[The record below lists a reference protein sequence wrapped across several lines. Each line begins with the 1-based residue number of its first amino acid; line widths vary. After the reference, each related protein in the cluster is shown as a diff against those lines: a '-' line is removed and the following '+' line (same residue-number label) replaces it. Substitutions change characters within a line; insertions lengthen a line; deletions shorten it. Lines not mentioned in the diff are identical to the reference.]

1 MPQSIKFHF
10 LCFLFFFLSLGSS
23 IRAQKTK
30 EKGNPTMFSFYNPQ
44 KLAKAICKN
53 ANSEEEKVKAIS
65 NWISYHIKYDTKRY
79 VSSDLTRYSSKRI
92 LFKKRALCDEYSVL
106 FNDLCKAVDV
116 KSFSVEGYSKGFD
129 FELDDTLYTP
139 NHMWNMVKVE
149 DAWYL
154 LDLTFASGYT
164 FYGPSFWERLN
175 VILFRP
181 VTSSKLKYVK
191 KRDSTYI
198 LSNPQKFVINHLPS
212 IPEFQNLDHPI
223 SLYDFQNCLQS
234 NCPSTDENIKLN
246 GTPNDWFSSTEKD
259 RRVWQSNA
267 AIDFNIRNQITK
279 AIDYQIAA
287 YQNLLELGY
296 NPKTKELPND
306 LAGLKLSMV
315 FLDSSMLTIPIARA
329 FIQEEYYSRKYKN
342 QYRHKLA
349 RQTINPVLNQN
360 KRVLSF
366 SKKVPVKNNRKLAN
380 YKKMDENLGIQKTN
394 LLESSLQIIKLFS
407 DTNSESYKNEFIYN
421 ENQMSNF
428 LDSARVIE
436 KLIKRNIQIISD
448 SLIPATYKK
457 LNEIARFQDLI
468 CKLTAYSN
476 SLRIHHYDNLD
487 AELEDAQNFR
497 ILFNDSLKYAI
508 WVRNQNIRESA
519 NLELDTK
526 DLLAILKSL
535 LQQTKAAV
543 NANATLGLDNR
554 KEYQEILEI
563 SCKNIDSLIACHK
576 VFETY
581 YAYEIKWAKP
591 VLKKSRAQAK
601 RLISENAY
609 EDARFKVKLELIS
622 NRNLSYKKLLT
633 NLNKQNRASKTLL
646 KPQIKK
652 LSKA

>member
-1 MPQSIKFHF
+1 M
-10 LCFLFFFLSLGSS
+10 GSNS
-23 IRAQKTK
+23 YAQKNNG
-30 EKGNPTMFSFYNPQ
+30 KGNLPIFSFYNPN

-53 ANSEEEKVKAIS
+53 ASTDEEKVRAIS
-65 NWISYHIKYDTKRY
+65 NWITYHIKYDCKRF
-79 VSSDLTRYSSKRI
+79 VNSDLKRYSSKRV
-92 LFKKRALCDEYSVL
+92 LFRKHAMCDEYSVL
-106 FNDLCKAVDV
+106 FNDLCQVVNV

-139 NHMWNMVKVE
+139 DHMWNMVKVDE
-149 DAWYL
+149 SWHL
-154 LDLTFASGYT
+154 MDLTFASGYSY
-164 FYGPSFWERLN
+164 YGPSFWERLN

-181 VTSSKLKYVK
+181 VTCSKLKYVK
-191 KRDSTYI
+191 KRDSTYL

-212 IPEFQNLDHPI
+212 IPEFQNLDQPI
-223 SLYDFQNCLQS
+223 SLYDFQNCLES
-234 NCPSTDENIKLN
+234 NCPSTDDNIKLN
-246 GTPNDWFSSTEKD
+246 GSPNDWFSSTEKD
-259 RRVWQSNA
+259 RRLWQSNGA
-267 AIDFNIRNQITK
+267 VNFNIRNQITK
-279 AIDYQIAA
+279 ALDYQIAS
-287 YQNLLELGY
+287 YQNLVELGY
-296 NPKTKELPND
+296 NPKSKELPND

-315 FLDSSMLTIPIARA
+315 YLDSSMLTIPVARA

-366 SKKVPVKNNRKLAN
+366 SKKVPVKNKRKLKN
-380 YKKMDENLGIQKTN
+380 YGKMDENLLIQKAN
-394 LLESSLQIIKLFS
+394 LIEGSLQIIKLFS
-407 DTNSESYKNEFIYN
+407 DTNSESFKNEFVYN
-421 ENQMSNF
+421 EKQMNNF
-428 LDSARVIE
+428 LDSALIIE
-436 KLIKRNIQIISD
+436 KLIKRNIHIISD

-457 LNEIARFQDLI
+457 LSEIARFQDLI
-468 CKLTAYSN
+468 CKLTSYSN

-508 WVRNQNIRESA
+508 WVRNQNMRESA

-554 KEYQEILEI
+554 KEYQEILQL
-563 SCKNIDSLIACHK
+563 SCKNIDSLLACHK
-576 VFETY
+576 VFENY
-581 YAYEIKWAKP
+581 YAYEINWAKP

-601 RLISENAY
+601 RLIAENAY
-609 EDARFKVKLELIS
+609 ENTRFKVKLELIS

-633 NLNKQNRASKTLL
+633 NLNKQNRANKTIL

-652 LSKA
+652 LSKV